1 MSAVVAPYA
10 RSPWWALSDY
20 LEMVKRSLRHIV
32 RDPDQ
37 LVTVTLQPVLTLL
50 LMNFFIGGAIQA
62 GTKQN
67 YLDFVL
73 PGMFVIM
80 AGFASVT
87 TAVGLSSDLS
97 QGAVDR
103 FRTLPMAKSAVVSG
117 HVIADL
123 PRSLV
128 GLAVTIG
135 FGLAIGFR
143 SPAGLGAWSA
153 AIGITLLV
161 TFALSWIAAIIALLG
176 RSVEVVQQIAAVIIF
191 PTFLSNAL
199 VPTDTMPSWLRDVIA
214 NQPLSQAIDSIRA
227 LLGGAPL
234 GDHLG
239 LTLIEFGGIV
249 VFAFVLSA
257 VLFRRR
263 VARAG

>member
-1 MSAVVAPYA
+1 MSAVITPHA

-20 LEMVKRSLRHIV
+20 LEMVEPSLRHIA

-50 LMNFFIGGAIQA
+50 LLNFFIGGAIQA

-67 YLDFVL
+67 YLDFVV
-73 PGMFVIM
+73 PGLFVVM

-97 QGAVDR
+97 QGVVDR

-123 PRSLV
+123 PRGLV
-128 GLAVTIG
+128 GLGVTIG
-135 FGLAIGFR
+135 FGFAIGFR
-143 SPAGLGAWSA
+143 SPAGLGAWAA

-161 TFALSWIAAIIALLG
+161 TFALSWIAAVIGLLG
-176 RSVEVVQQIAAVIIF
+176 RSVEVVQQMAAVIIF
-191 PTFLSNAL
+191 PTILSNAL
-199 VPTDTMPSWLRDVIA
+199 VPTDTMPPCCA
-214 NQPLSQAIDSIRA
+214 TLSPTSR
-227 LLGGAPL
+227 
-234 GDHLG
+234 
-239 LTLIEFGGIV
+239 
-249 VFAFVLSA
+249 
-257 VLFRRR
+257 
-263 VARAG
+263 